1 MRFIVYLLTLF
12 FVGTAVAQNP
22 TILAGNYITNVFG
35 QSNFIKNPNAQSNV
49 LNITLSGGGSPTAS
63 VSRSTTTP
71 LVATTEFLVGISS
84 ANGTITWDTRAFDS
98 GMKNQ
103 NCEARFSYRGFQ
115 STSKAHIKQGANTVA
130 TLNLSATGT
139 DPRIASINF
148 PCGDLSAAT
157 TFVITDTSTLGGV
170 NEIGGIYVGLATN
183 QANVAQATK
192 VGGWDNILCSGE
204 ASLTTGSA
212 GVWLAPNLA
221 GTCSGTAVGLASASL
236 SNLNTLQFTFTNLPP
251 GEYMLL
257 MPAYVY
263 PNTATTV
270 RDRCDGRIRET
281 TLNLTDG
288 QNAFASSDTTNW
300 FSIGQINQFKFTNS
314 VTANRSFQIEFKRAA
329 TSSNC
334 AGGIIN
340 QGQNLSLYRFPLS
353 SELVVTPERQ
363 NVFAAARWHTSVNAS
378 FHSGGTAPTGYATMA
393 DATFAS
399 NVTRFGKAA
408 APLSSGCLG
417 GVSCSA
423 NDFGFSVPNLPVGSY
438 SLQVVGLLNSAAGTN
453 ATECSFQIL
462 EAVSGTSVAKQ
473 SYVDN
478 LISGNG
484 TRTFN
489 STYAG
494 IYNNPSV
501 ATRNFIVRA
510 EKVSGS
516 TTGICQANASS
527 TRDIYME
534 LIPLDQPS
542 NSALYVQG
550 PVKASET
557 GDAIPTGYQNEWS
570 TRSISDT
577 SMRSQSS
584 PTVNTKYYPW
594 TGELTLP
601 TGNWQICYRIMTQ
614 LDQNSSSTTVG
625 RITAGIENK
634 TDSTELFS
642 QDVFATKGSTV
653 TTLAGNL
660 SSCENVAISSSKIFR
675 VFIKYQN
682 DAGTPTVNTI
692 YLRNDLNTGKLWATR
707 LN

>member
-22 TILAGNYITNVFG
+22 TILSGNYITNVFG
-35 QSNFIKNPNAQSNV
+35 QSNFIKNPNAQSNT
-49 LNITLSGGGSPTAS
+49 LNITVSGGGSPTAS
-63 VSRSTTTP
+63 VTRSTTTP
-71 LVATTEFLVGISS
+71 LVATTEFLVGVSS
-84 ANGTITWDTRAFDS
+84 ANGTITWATRTFDA

-115 STSKAHIKQGANTVA
+115 STSKAQIFQGANKVA
-130 TLNLSATGT
+130 ELALSATGT

-148 PCGDLSAAT
+148 PCGDLSTAT
-157 TFVITDTSTLGGV
+157 TFVITDTSTLGGT
-170 NEIGGIYVGLATN
+170 NEIGGIYLGLATN
-183 QANVAQATK
+183 QANVAQAEF
-192 VGGWDNILCSGE
+192 VGSFTLGSNTSCNFITTSTSYVAFTSSNTACPTPSVEGNVAAVVGQEKTPQFTVNVQRPGRYQIIANVVLQRNGTVQAPISVVLSDGTE
-204 ASLTTGSA
+204 QGAPASQYSSTTNSA
-212 GVWLAPNLA
+212 GQNVEVQHTFNW
-221 GTCSGTAVGLASASL
+221 TTVGLK
-236 SNLNTLQFTFTNLPP
+236 
-251 GEYMLL
+251 
-257 MPAYVY
+257 
-263 PNTATTV
+263 TV
-270 RDRCDGRIRET
+270 
-281 TLNLTDG
+281 
-288 QNAFASSDTTNW
+288 
-300 FSIGQINQFKFTNS
+300 QFKFA
-314 VTANRSFQIEFKRAA
+314 TANASNTLVVANDTPSHNFLRADV
-329 TSSNC
+329 T
-334 AGGIIN
+334 
-340 QGQNLSLYRFPLS
+340 RFPTS

-378 FHSGGTAPTGYATMA
+378 LHSGGTAPTGYATIA
-393 DATFAS
+393 DAGFAS

-550 PVKASET
+550 PVKAAAT
-557 GDAIPTGYQNEWS
+557 GDAIPAGYVGEVKKSETTICTSLSLTLNNYTTIRTITLDPGVWKIEAYVPYFEMSVVVGGTGAVGLIERMRLRNATSSSDIKYFDAPGLASANVNGGYFLS
-570 TRSISDT
+570 SGYISDVINLTTT
-577 SMRSQSS
+577 STIEFLSAAVPNSGAPTISS
-584 PTVNTKYYPW
+584 LHYA
-594 TGELTLP
+594 
-601 TGNWQICYRIMTQ
+601 CA
-614 LDQNSSSTTVG
+614 STTRPAG
-625 RITAGIENK
+625 ITAI
-634 TDSTELFS
+634 
-642 QDVFATKGSTV
+642 
-653 TTLAGNL
+653 
-660 SSCENVAISSSKIFR
+660 
-675 VFIKYQN
+675 
-682 DAGTPTVNTI
+682 
-692 YLRNDLNTGKLWATR
+692 R